1 MRFNI
6 GLKTCLSLSLAT
18 MFAGTGI
25 AQQTVP
31 SKADAEFYKGYYQHH
46 EANNL
51 PAAVKSYKRA
61 IQLGVSPSIADAV
74 ENEMTNLQESVVT
87 SSFENVMP
95 ADAIAYIE
103 LSNPANH
110 VEQLARLMGLTGKPK
125 SDSGPVVVLPIDR
138 EIAIPSDF
146 QISPALLREMKKLRG
161 AAVAITEIKDSND
174 GPPVEG
180 LLVIHP
186 GESDLLQGILETSIQ
201 FAPASERLGGFP
213 TFTIENKVW
222 IVQTQT
228 LIFVSDSKETIV
240 DGLDRIKNS
249 KLGSLADVDSFKT
262 ARATEKDAAVFAYV
276 NPEQMMTR
284 FGHMMRGEMS
294 MIRVA
299 IDLDHLQHITSS
311 IKATDNGLQT
321 RFSVQY
327 SEDHNSF
334 GYGLIR
340 TTPLSKKALSKIPSE
355 AAVVVG
361 MGLNPQ
367 MVLAAQTTA
376 GQHISA
382 LDIGRE
388 LFANIEE
395 IGLFVLPSTI
405 QGNREFPNV
414 GVVFTANDLDKSNRL
429 WNEMLSLPSKMKIDD
444 GPRAKT
450 IEINGVAAREYT
462 FNDPG
467 APELVIAKL
476 GDEAMVAGTRMAVEA
491 VIAANRSGTTLAN
504 DKSASAF
511 WEASTESTAKALFV
525 KVGPALQLAASMS
538 GGNDASEMMMIKS
551 AVDNLSIIATVDES
565 HTNFDV
571 TTSVVDL
578 PKFENIIKTLAKMN
592 DRMASP
598 SDVAQPY
605 RVRRT
610 DTPVTASDATARKV
624 KSTKKQI
631 RKARASAEPIEPAS
645 RPID

>member
-1 MRFNI
+1 
-6 GLKTCLSLSLAT
+6 
-18 MFAGTGI
+18 MFAGTGQ
-25 AQQTVP
+25 AQQLAP
-31 SKADAEFYKGYYQHH
+31 SKADAEFYKGYYQRH

-74 ENEMTNLQESVVT
+74 ENEMTKLQESVVT

-110 VEQLARLMGLTGKPK
+110 VEQLARMMGLTGKPK
-125 SDSGPVVVLPIDR
+125 SDTGSAVVLPINR

-146 QISPALLREMKKLRG
+146 QISPALFREMKKLRG
-161 AAVAITEIKDSND
+161 AAVAITEVKDSND

-201 FAPASERLGGFP
+201 FAPATERLGGFP
-213 TFTIENKVW
+213 TFTIENQVW

-240 DGLDRIKNS
+240 DGLERIKNS

-294 MIRVA
+294 IVRVA
-299 IDLDHLQHITSS
+299 LDLDHLQHITSS
-311 IKATDNGLQT
+311 VKATDNGLQT

-340 TTPLSKKALSKIPSE
+340 TTPLSKKALSKIPSD

-367 MVLAAQTTA
+367 MALAAQTTV
-376 GQHISA
+376 GKHISA

-405 QGNREFPNV
+405 QGSRQFPNV
-414 GVVFTANDLDKSNRL
+414 GAVFTANDLEKSNRL
-429 WNEMLSLPSKMKIDD
+429 WNEMLSLPAKMKIEG

-450 IEINGVAAREYT
+450 IDINGVAAREYT
-462 FNDPG
+462 FNEPG
-467 APELVIAKL
+467 APELVIAQL

-538 GGNDASEMMMIKS
+538 GGNDASEMMMFKS
-551 AVDNLSIIATVDES
+551 AVDNLSIIATMDES

-578 PKFENIIKTLAKMN
+578 PKFENIIKTLANMN
-592 DRMASP
+592 DGMASP
-598 SDVAQPY
+598 SDVVQPY
-605 RVRRT
+605 RVRRA
-610 DTPVTASDATARKV
+610 DTPATASEAATREIKGTRKQSRKTGASTTAKPV
-624 KSTKKQI
+624 KPT
-631 RKARASAEPIEPAS
+631 S
-645 RPID
+645 RPIE